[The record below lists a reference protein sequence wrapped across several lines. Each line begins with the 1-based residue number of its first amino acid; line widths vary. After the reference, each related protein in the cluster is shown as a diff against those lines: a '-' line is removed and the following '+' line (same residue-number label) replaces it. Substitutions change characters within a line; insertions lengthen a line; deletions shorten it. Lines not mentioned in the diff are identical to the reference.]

1 MPAVKLNGWD
11 IAYEETGS
19 GPPIILIH
27 GLFMDRALWE
37 HQVSALK
44 DRYRVIT
51 PDLRSHG
58 ESEAREEEHS
68 QWDLMEDHIALLDHL
83 GVDRAVFGG
92 QSQGGFQSLR
102 AAIKHPERVAG
113 LILIDTQAE
122 AEDPG
127 VIPIY
132 ESMLDVYLEN
142 GWNDILLESAA
153 AMLMGGET
161 PADVRSF
168 WIERWSNGFKIGA
181 KQAMAAVNH
190 RDDVSDRLNQIS
202 APALVL
208 HGEIDAAISMERA
221 ERMANALPN
230 LIEFVK
236 VPHAGHASPVET
248 PEVITEAIERFLAKV
263 YPA

>member
-1 MPAVKLNGWD
+1 MPKVTLNGYN
-11 IAYEETGS
+11 IAYEEFGS
-19 GPPIILIH
+19 GPAIVLIH
-27 GLFMDRALWE
+27 GLFMDRALWD
-37 HQVSALK
+37 HQVAALK

-51 PDLRSHG
+51 PDLRNHG
-58 ESEAREEEHS
+58 ESEQKEEDHTE
-68 QWDLMEDHIALLDHL
+68 WDLMEDHLALLDHL
-83 GVDRAVFGG
+83 GIDKAMFGG

-102 AAIKHPERVAG
+102 AAIKHPDRVAG

-132 ESMLDVYLEN
+132 ESMLDVYLET

-161 PADVRSF
+161 PPDVKAF
-168 WIERWSNGFKIGA
+168 WIDRWSNGFKVGA

-190 RDDVSDRLNQIS
+190 RDDIADRLSEIS

-221 ERMANALPN
+221 ERMAEGLPN
-230 LIEFVK
+230 LVEFVK
-236 VPHAGHASPVET
+236 LPHAGHASPVET
-248 PEVITEAIERFLAKV
+248 PEAVTEAIERFLAKV
-263 YPA
+263 YPV